1 MPLYVADYI
10 ADTAHLSA
18 AEHGA
23 YLLLIMH
30 YWRVGKLPTDE
41 RQLQRIARMSAREWA
56 NSRDTIAA
64 FFDADWTHK
73 RIESELAKSNSK
85 SNARAEAGSRG
96 GHAKALKNKDAGL
109 ANATILPE
117 QKATVALASSS
128 LSQSNTSSLRSDVER
143 RARKFPLDCSES
155 LIALGC
161 PESLVSDWK
170 AVRKAK
176 NAGPISQPVVDRLKR
191 EAAKAGVS
199 VVRAVT
205 ICVERGWQG
214 FDADWIA
221 KPGARAGP
229 SHDTPRRGSAGMF
242 DALQEIRRE
251 MEDGARPNDFGQ
263 FGSPVLRISSG

>member
-1 MPLYVADYI
+1 MSIAAVVDALVAAGATAEMI
-10 ADTAHLSA
+10 AAAVRAHCEQEDFA
-18 AEHGA
+18 KAEKRA
-23 YLLLIMH
+23 
-30 YWRVGKLPTDE
+30 RDAE
-41 RQLQRIARMSAREWA
+41 RQRKSRMS
-56 NSRDTIAA
+56 RDVTVTPC
-64 FFDADWTHK
+64 DSCDTP
-73 RIESELAKSNSK
+73 
-85 SNARAEAGSRG
+85 
-96 GHAKALKNKDAGL
+96 
-109 ANATILPE
+109 LPE
-117 QKATVALASSS
+117 VSEGFPEPLPNLPNPPPKKTPKGVQKA
-128 LSQSNTSSLRSDVER
+128 
-143 RARKFPLDCSES
+143 PLDCSES
-155 LIALGC
+155 LIVLGC

-229 SHDTPRRGSAGMF
+229 FHDPPRRGSAGMF

-251 MEDGARPNDFGQ
+251 MEDGSRPNDFGQ